1 MNKLLFVLA
10 LNIAFISHLGA
21 QSTNRERWPDHF
33 EIDFLG
39 YLYSGVYFN
48 PGETEATVEIDV
60 PLSSGLIITQAYSS
74 VGLATIDGN
83 KVFFT
88 FRKNKLQRELEG
100 ISPAELQIP
109 GTIRVGPHYGQE
121 KGTYL
126 VSIGWDYNNLFN
138 EH

>member
-10 LNIAFISHLGA
+10 LNIAFISNLFG
-21 QSTNRERWPDHF
+21 QTEREPYRL

-39 YLYSGVYFN
+39 YLYSTVYFN
-48 PGETEATVEIDV
+48 PGETEATVQIDV
-60 PLSSGLIITQAYSS
+60 PLNGWYIITQAYSS
-74 VGLATIDGN
+74 IGLATIDGN

-88 FRKNKLQRELEG
+88 FRKKKLQFELEG
-100 ISPAELQIP
+100 SSPLELQIP
-109 GTIRVGPHYGQE
+109 GTIRVGPYYGQE